1 MIFYDSQ
8 ILQHKRCRSALIG
21 CVDMEV
27 NAKSIP
33 ENIWRLYAIVD
44 TDDAGMFKAP
54 LLLALDDYSDD
65 SRVGALRR

>member
-1 MIFYDSQ
+1 
-8 ILQHKRCRSALIG
+8 
-21 CVDMEV
+21 MEV